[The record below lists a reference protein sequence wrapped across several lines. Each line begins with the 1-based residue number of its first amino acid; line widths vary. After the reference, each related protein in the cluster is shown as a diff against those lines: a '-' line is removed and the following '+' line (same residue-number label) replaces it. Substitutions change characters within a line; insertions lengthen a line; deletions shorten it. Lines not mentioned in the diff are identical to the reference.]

1 MVGYCSLDSRKTV
14 NQIDVE
20 IKNVG
25 LSSILLS
32 LFSSD
37 FTFFLSRV
45 FWLDTMAIT
54 FEDPFCILRF
64 DRDYS
69 AKLDGAESLIM
80 KVSRPRRCLKL
91 LKKKKNLYATSLVPS
106 STLSLLR
113 HVVNPYSSS
122 LLNHRLTLQ
131 SSTLYTS
138 TSSATHFTTD
148 SI

>member
-69 AKLDGAESLIM
+69 AKLDGAESLMM
-80 KVSRPRRCLKL
+80 KVSKPRRCLKL
-91 LKKKKNLYATSLVPS
+91 LKKKKNISM
-106 STLSLLR
+106 LLR
-113 HVVNPYSSS
+113 WFRV
-122 LLNHRLTLQ
+122 LLYHFFD
-131 SSTLYTS
+131 TS
-138 TSSATHFTTD
+138 
-148 SI
+148 